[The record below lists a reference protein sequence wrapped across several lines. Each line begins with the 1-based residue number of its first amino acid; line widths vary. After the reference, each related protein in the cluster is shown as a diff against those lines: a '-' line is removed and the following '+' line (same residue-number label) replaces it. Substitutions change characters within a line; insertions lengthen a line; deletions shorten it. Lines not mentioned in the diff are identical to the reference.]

1 MAAEIGNKYAEKWTE
16 EKVLEKLEHI
26 HERVINEKIPF
37 VGIIF
42 RDMGL
47 YRELWYHWKK
57 RFQDNSKVINLIK
70 KIEENLEANIVESGL
85 YGKTNNTMS
94 IFVLKAHY
102 GWKDKQYIDAEV
114 SGSNTIELSV
124 EEIKDNFEMIE
135 QKIKEDQ

>member
-135 QKIKEDQ
+135 QKIKENK